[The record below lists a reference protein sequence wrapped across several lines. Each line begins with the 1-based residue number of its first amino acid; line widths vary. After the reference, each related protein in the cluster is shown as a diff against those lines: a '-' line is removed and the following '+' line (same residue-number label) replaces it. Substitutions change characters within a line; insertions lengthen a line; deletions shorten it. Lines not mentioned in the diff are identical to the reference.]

1 MKCNDF
7 EACMI
12 DLLNGSME
20 EPEHQEALEHALAC
34 HKCELL
40 LYEQQR
46 LNLELKTLA
55 AGELS
60 GQAPLELEKRLT
72 AAFRDH
78 SKMVGAPYPVFF
90 AALQRFFSG
99 DKKWKYATA
108 VVSLAL
114 CIFVSWNWLKRPQP
128 DPVDRISMS
137 TDVEP
142 VKPPLI
148 NQPPELAAVES
159 SKLPVIRPIRP
170 RSRISPA
177 PARVE
182 WITAEVATDFYSIPY
197 VEPFRPNDRVR
208 VVRIQVPYSALADFG
223 LPVYSD
229 QALRPVLAD
238 VMVGDD
244 NLARAI
250 RFIEQ
255 WRLPR
260 EQSHPL
266 AKEVVN

>member
-7 EACMI
+7 EASMT
-12 DLLNGSME
+12 DLLNGSLE
-20 EPEHQEALEHALAC
+20 EPEHREALEHALAC
-34 HKCELL
+34 NKCESL

-46 LNLELKTLA
+46 LDLELKMLA
-55 AGELS
+55 ENEMS
-60 GQAPLELEKRLT
+60 GQAPPELEKRLT
-72 AAFRDH
+72 AAFREH
-78 SKMVGAPYPVFF
+78 SKSVDAPSPDFF
-90 AALQRFFSG
+90 ASLQRVFSG
-99 DKKWKYATA
+99 DRKWKYATA
-108 VVSLAL
+108 IISLAL
-114 CIFVSWNWLKRPQP
+114 CMFVSWNLLTRPSSNP
-128 DPVDRISMS
+128 AEAVAVNPA
-137 TDVEP
+137 VEP
-142 VKPPLI
+142 VRPAMI
-148 NQPPELAAVES
+148 NQQPELAAVES
-159 SKLPVIRPIRP
+159 PKLPVISRIHQ
-170 RSRISPA
+170 RSRIARA

-208 VVRIQVPYSALADFG
+208 VVRIQVPYSTLADFG

-229 QALRPVLAD
+229 QALRPIQAD

-244 NLARAI
+244 NVARSI

-266 AKEVVN
+266 LKETVN